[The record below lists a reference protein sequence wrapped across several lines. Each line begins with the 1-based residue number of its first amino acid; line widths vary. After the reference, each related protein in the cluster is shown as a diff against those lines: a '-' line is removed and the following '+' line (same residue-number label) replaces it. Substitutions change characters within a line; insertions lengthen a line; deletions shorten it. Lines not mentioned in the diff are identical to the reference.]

1 MRYLPKIT
9 MLITLAI
16 FSSSLYATDVVTGK
30 KLYQANC
37 SQCHGLEG
45 DGFGVNSYDM
55 SIAPRDHT
63 DKDEMSARTD
73 EDLFKSIK
81 LGGKSVNKSIL
92 MPPWEGVLSDEE
104 IHLIVGHLRQ
114 LCCKGK

>member
-1 MRYLPKIT
+1 MRTIQK
-9 MLITLAI
+9 LIFVLSLSALSFTAWCADAMTGK
-16 FSSSLYATDVVTGK
+16 SLYQET
-30 KLYQANC
+30 C

-55 SIAPRDHT
+55 EIAPRDHT

-73 EDLFKSIK
+73 EDLFKAIK
-81 LGGKSVNKSIL
+81 FGGKAVNKSIL
-92 MPPWEGVLSDEE
+92 MPPWEGVLSDDE
-104 IHLIVGHLRQ
+104 IHLIIGHLRV